1 MESWR
6 QNLFLCFSSVATWVK
21 DLSTSSLKIHDAQIT
36 KLWGDLEELS
46 GFICHDRKLDYRSTL
61 LQKVL
66 VPLTSLML
74 WMQQSSCFVVLPQN
88 TELQDVAAVK
98 SQRRFA
104 SARWFRALT
113 CDHRPAVR
121 QSTLS
126 TFPGWFRP
134 VQRGGGVSVWLINM
148 QQHKDQKRCEH
159 RRSFLAGWESSV
171 CVFSSKR
178 KLFLFF
184 F

>member
-1 MESWR
+1 
-6 QNLFLCFSSVATWVK
+6 
-21 DLSTSSLKIHDAQIT
+21 
-36 KLWGDLEELS
+36 
-46 GFICHDRKLDYRSTL
+46 
-61 LQKVL
+61 
-66 VPLTSLML
+66 ML
-74 WMQQSSCFVVLPQN
+74 WMQQSSCFVGPPQN

-126 TFPGWFRP
+126 AFPGWFRP

-178 KLFLFF
+178 KLFLFLF
-184 F
+184 FYEIDVWRLESCSRDNPSLQSNRGEAVRGGMRECGLTEIKFRSHVSTSWFKW